1 MPEIN
6 VGGQDFV
13 YGERSFGTNRG
24 ITIHRKG
31 VAKDQ
36 HEYKFSPDPHNND
49 PWYNKHQPEFYRQAA
64 EQIANVVVA
73 TDNYPDFG
81 DEIVVHEETYTL
93 EER

>member
-1 MPEIN
+1 MAEIS

-13 YGERSFGTNRG
+13 YGEKSFGKNRG

-36 HEYKFSPDPHNND
+36 HEYKFNPNPHD
-49 PWYNKHQPEFYRQAA
+49 DTWYNKHQPEFYRLAA
-64 EQIANVVVA
+64 QQIAAMAVA
-73 TDNYPDFG
+73 NGAYPAFG
-81 DEIVVHEETYTL
+81 TQIIVHDVSYTL